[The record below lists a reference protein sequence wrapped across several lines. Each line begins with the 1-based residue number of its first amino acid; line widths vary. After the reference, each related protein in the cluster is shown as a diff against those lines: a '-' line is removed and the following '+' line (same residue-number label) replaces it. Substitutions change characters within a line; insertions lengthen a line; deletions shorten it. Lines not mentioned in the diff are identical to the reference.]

1 MSTTSPLPL
10 ESVHD
15 DDAWKDQVAARLAA
29 HRQKKQRADQQPTL
43 PMEGLP
49 EPRPRQQRRVA
60 EAVASRFAQQQSYRD
75 YLQAESEAALQKAR
89 AEAEIAARNA
99 AAIAQAQQQLLE
111 ELEQWDAPGET
122 SGEAGSVAS
131 SEGSA
136 EIVEIP
142 VLEPFTLEPLV
153 KEHVTREHVTRAPV
167 VKHPPVVHSP
177 VVVEPEPELEPMVV
191 EYVPEPSSEPIAPL
205 SANLIEFPRQLVA
218 SKKARPRLAEG
229 PLREDAPDPP
239 QLRIFEVTAEQIA
252 TTPEPAHV
260 TPEWSDIRLDGAP
273 AAAPLLESIP
283 ASEISF
289 ALPPQVAPLQL
300 RVMAGLVDS
309 MAVLGS
315 FAIFTIVFALTAK
328 TVVLDRGLALW
339 AVGVLLTL
347 FIGYRLLF
355 FSLSDQTPG
364 MRYARIGLCTF
375 SDENPSRRQMRRR
388 LLAMAL
394 SMAPL
399 GLGYLWALFDEDR
412 MGWHD
417 RISRMYM
424 RAY

>member
-10 ESVHD
+10 ESVRD

-29 HRQKKQRADQQPTL
+29 HRQKKQRADQQQTL

-75 YLQAESEAALQKAR
+75 YLQAEAEAAMQKAR

-111 ELEQWDAPGET
+111 ELEQWDAPE
-122 SGEAGSVAS
+122 EATGKTVSA
-131 SEGSA
+131 EASA

-153 KEHVTREHVTRAPV
+153 TEHVTRAPL
-167 VKHPPVVHSP
+167 VKHPPVAHPP

-229 PLREDAPDPP
+229 PLREDAPEPP

-252 TTPEPAHV
+252 TTPEPPHV
-260 TPEWSDIRLDGAP
+260 TPEWSDIRLDAAP
-273 AAAPLLESIP
+273 VAAPLLESIP

-300 RVMAGLVDS
+300 RVMAGMVDS

-339 AVGVLLTL
+339 AIGVLLTL